1 MSFLKKHQW
10 HRCGF
15 TLIELLVVIA
25 IIAILAAMLLP
36 ALARSKAMALRASCV
51 NNLKQIGI
59 GMTVYAGDNNDVLLP
74 ARGANNQGFN
84 QRALNPP
91 QASAAKE
98 CDLDPTSTNGESK
111 VWCCPSLPDYGVDL
125 PVWDPKDGQWLI
137 GYNYYGGITE
147 WINTIFPG
155 PTGSPS
161 YSPVKLGTAH
171 SSWVL
176 AADCMNQYQ
185 ATPDWKIGGLG
196 NGGTVPHQRPGTDH
210 PDGCNELF
218 VDGSVSWYRFETT
231 YQISEFEAS
240 YEHDYIYQMEWPAAS
255 GAFGGYTVFR
265 IADLS
270 VTKIANP

>member
-36 ALARSKAMALRASCV
+36 ALARSKATALKVACV
-51 NNLKQIGI
+51 NNLKEIGI

-74 ARGANNQGFN
+74 ARQAPGPYN
-84 QRALNPP
+84 QRALNPS
-91 QASAAKE
+91 QASSAKTVY
-98 CDLDPTSTNGESK
+98 LDPTTTNGDSE
-111 VWCCPSLPDYGVDL
+111 VWCCPSIPDYGVDL
-125 PVWDPKDGQWLI
+125 PEYDASQGQWLI
-137 GYNYYGGITE
+137 GYNYYGGVTI
-147 WINTIFPG
+147 WCNTLFSTSPY
-155 PTGSPS
+155 SPS
-161 YSPVKLGTAH
+161 YSPVKLGTSH

-176 AADCMNQYQ
+176 AADCMNRYI
-185 ATPDWKIGGLG
+185 AGPPDWAIGAY
-196 NGGTVPHQRPGTDH
+196 GGVPHKRPGTDH
-210 PDGCNELF
+210 PDGCNECF
-218 VDGSVSWYRFETT
+218 VDGSVSWYKFETT
-231 YQISEFEAS
+231 YQVTEYSPA
-240 YEHDYIYQMEWPAAS
+240 YENDYIYQMEWPAAS